1 MDSRYLVQVHWV
13 RWTSP
18 YRGEFNGP
26 SLSQLREKYE
36 SVLNEAA
43 ELRAERNNEKIENRK
58 LESIRLYQEKE
69 IIRNTI
75 SIREGS
81 KKNLILQKKLQE
93 NRNCFK
99 KILDEKD
106 KEIRNLRQT
115 KHSEV
120 KSTLSMVR

>member
-1 MDSRYLVQVHWV
+1 MDSRYLVNWV
-13 RWTSP
+13 KWTSP
-18 YRGEFNGP
+18 YRGEFYGP

>member
-1 MDSRYLVQVHWV
+1 MDS
-13 RWTSP
+13 P
-18 YRGEFNGP
+18 YIGELNGP